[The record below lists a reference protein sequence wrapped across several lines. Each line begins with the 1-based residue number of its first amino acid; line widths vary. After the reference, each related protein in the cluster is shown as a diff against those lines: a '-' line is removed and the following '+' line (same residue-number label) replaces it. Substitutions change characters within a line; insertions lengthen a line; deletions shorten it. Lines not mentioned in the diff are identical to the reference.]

1 MPNSIPLPEAFL
13 ASIKIQLKAETDD
26 FLKAFDSP
34 APTSLRV
41 NTAKY
46 KNHLALESYVE
57 WAKDGHYL
65 NERPVFTLD
74 PHFHAGAYYVQEA
87 SSMFLEQ
94 MILQNHL
101 QEKPL
106 MVLDLCAAPGG
117 KTTHLLSLLHPD
129 SLVVANEVIVSRY
142 EILRENII
150 KQGFDNCLIFNLST
164 EQLANRFAGLFDLV
178 LVDAPCSGEGLFR
191 KDPESIAHWT
201 PQSPDMCGTRQ
212 KTILEH
218 ADALLKQKGT
228 LIYCTCTYN
237 TIENDAQINFLK
249 NDLQYTVKPID
260 ISAFPN
266 IAERDGLYQFFPHK
280 IKGEGFFCCTLQKPE
295 DHGYYGKRSKAFK
308 HLSGLKDKTMVYP
321 LLHEPEQFEFDLDSE
336 NMVYALPK
344 RLREFFNHLQ
354 VDMKYTTWLVGQ
366 LYAKEFVPSHELLM
380 KQKWMNH
387 DNVQIIEVEKQN
399 ALKFL
404 KGETIVL
411 QGEKGLC
418 AVSFEG
424 QLLGWAKNLGN
435 RINNYYPKH
444 YRIRMAIN

>member
-1 MPNSIPLPEAFL
+1 MQNSLQLPEAFL
-13 ASIKIQLKAETDD
+13 NSISEQLKDD
-26 FLKAFDSP
+26 SEAFIAALHEIP
-34 APTSLRV
+34 PISLRI
-41 NTAKY
+41 NSSKY
-46 KNHLALESYVE
+46 KNHLAIQDQVA
-57 WAKDGHYL
+57 WAQQGYYL

-94 MILQNHL
+94 LILQNNL
-101 QEKPL
+101 NEKPI

-129 SLVVANEVIVSRY
+129 SLVVANEVIISRY

-150 KQGFDNCLIFNLST
+150 KSGFDNCLIFNLST
-164 EQLANRFAGLFDLV
+164 EQLANRFTGLFDLV

-201 PQSPDMCGTRQ
+201 AQSPELCSTRQ

-218 ADALLKQKGT
+218 ADALLKQRGT

-237 TIENDAQINFLK
+237 TKENDQQIHFLQ
-249 NDLQYTVKPID
+249 NELQYSIVPID
-260 ISAFPN
+260 VSNFPSITN
-266 IAERDGLYQFFPHK
+266 RNGWYQFYPHK
-280 IKGEGFFCCTLQKPE
+280 IKGEGFFCCALQKPE
-295 DHGYYGKRSKAFK
+295 DHGYYGKRSKVFK
-308 HLSGLKDKTMVYP
+308 HLSGLKDKAMVYP
-321 LLHEPEQFEFDLDSE
+321 LLNEPEQFEFDLDTD

-344 RLREFFNHLQ
+344 RLRDFYNHLQ
-354 VDMKYTTWLVGQ
+354 VDIKYSTWLVGQ
-366 LYAKEFVPSHELLM
+366 VYPKEFVPSHELLM
-380 KQKWMNH
+380 KQKWMNKS
-387 DNVQIIEVEKQN
+387 NVNTMEVEKSD

-404 KGETIVL
+404 KGETIIL
-411 QGEKGLC
+411 TGDKGLC
-418 AVSFEG
+418 AISFEG

-444 YRIRMAIN
+444 YRIRMSIQ